1 MEQGGTPPI
10 ASRLLQLGG
19 VETCHLGDKGGTQRV
34 SLRGGQPAGD
44 GFEPHLG
51 QQRATC
57 IGPGEGLGGLDE
69 RECGVQLVADAL
81 DEVFG
86 RRFLVDDMRP
96 AVEQGGLRG
105 EEGRLAGE
113 SGVLHGGSPGGR

>member
-1 MEQGGTPPI
+1 
-10 ASRLLQLGG
+10 
-19 VETCHLGDKGGTQRV
+19 
-34 SLRGGQPAGD
+34 
-44 GFEPHLG
+44 
-51 QQRATC
+51 
-57 IGPGEGLGGLDE
+57 LDE